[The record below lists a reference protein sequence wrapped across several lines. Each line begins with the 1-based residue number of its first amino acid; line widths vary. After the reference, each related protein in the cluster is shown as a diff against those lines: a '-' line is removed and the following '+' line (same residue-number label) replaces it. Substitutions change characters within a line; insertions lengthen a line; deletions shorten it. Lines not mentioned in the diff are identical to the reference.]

1 MLNIGVRVRAFM
13 TTKMD
18 AVEVGSSVK
27 EAVKKMVEAEIES
40 VLVTERGDPVGIIT
54 ERDILRRVVYAGA
67 NTDKRVEEIMSHPL
81 ITVDPLATLGEA
93 AQIMLQKKIRRLLV
107 KQGEKIIGIITERDI
122 QRAFMETFNALLIT

>member
-27 EAVKKMVEAEIES
+27 EAVKKMVETEIES
-40 VLVTERGDPVGIIT
+40 VLVTERGDPIGIIT

-107 KQGEKIIGIITERDI
+107 KQGEKTIGIITERDI